1 MIMETMNLQ
10 AYLIYLPIALLITI
24 LVARKLF
31 ENSKIFMIDIF
42 RGREEIANATNS
54 LFEIGFYLL
63 NIGMALLI
71 LEISQDILSSIQ
83 MVEILSVKIGG
94 FAIYLGVAL
103 FANVYLFFRGKRKAS
118 LNTLKD
124 KMI

>member
-1 MIMETMNLQ
+1 METMNLQ